1 MTSTRLKMSQEG
13 LLWKTALT
21 HLGPSGLHRFVNEL
35 WTNAGPLARATVEHL
50 ESLHIGNDVL
60 NILRI
65 AQVSVGAVVPYR
77 PLEPN
82 RIAIYSAHAEHL
94 ADKLLRAMPVEKLP
108 PSLRGARLEVDL
120 GM

>member
-1 MTSTRLKMSQEG
+1 MSQEG
-13 LLWKTALT
+13 LLWKSALQ
-21 HLGPSGLHRFVNEL
+21 HLGPIGFHRILVEL
-35 WTNAGPLARATVEHL
+35 WTKAEPRARATVEYL

-77 PLEPN
+77 PPEPD

-94 ADKLLRAMPVEKLP
+94 VDKLLRAMPVEKLQ
-108 PSLRGARLEVDL
+108 PSLKGARLEVDL

>member
-1 MTSTRLKMSQEG
+1 MSQEG
-13 LLWKTALT
+13 LLWKIALD
-21 HLGPSGLHRFVNEL
+21 HLGPVGLHQTVVEL
-35 WTNAGPLARATVEHL
+35 WIKAEQPARATVEYL
-50 ESLHIGNDVL
+50 ISDYAGNDVL

-65 AQVSVGAVVPYR
+65 AQASVGAVVPFR
-77 PLEPN
+77 PLESD

-108 PSLRGARLEVDL
+108 PSLKGARLEVDL